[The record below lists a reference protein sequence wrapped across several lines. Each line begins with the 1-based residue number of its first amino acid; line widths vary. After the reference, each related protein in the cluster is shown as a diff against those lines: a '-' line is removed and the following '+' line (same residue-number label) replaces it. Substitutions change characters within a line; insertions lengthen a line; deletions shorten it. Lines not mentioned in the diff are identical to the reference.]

1 VTACTP
7 RLSAPLF
14 FRSALSFVFPAL
26 PRPVVFHSTL
36 CTVETKSVDSRETAV
51 SHAGL
56 WKTAKSGHSGLL
68 KKSV

>member
-1 VTACTP
+1 
-7 RLSAPLF
+7 
-14 FRSALSFVFPAL
+14 
-26 PRPVVFHSTL
+26 
-36 CTVETKSVDSRETAV
+36 VDSRETAV